1 MSSNPALRR
10 FALPTAA
17 LTFSA
22 MALLSGCGSSA
33 SGSGAAADPVTSGSS
48 SATGYPT
55 TDVVSPISEDTALHT
70 ALLAADPSA
79 SSGQITLGTTY
90 NPGLTGL
97 PHSGQNS
104 AGQNIGADVDLRNAI
119 AKVLGITWNVQ
130 NGTFDTI
137 IPGVQ
142 NGKYAVGQDNFGV
155 TSAREKEV
163 DFATYLTDG
172 QSLLAPSDSSL
183 NTVTNITQLC
193 GLTVGTSPGTTFQT
207 ILTTNASKCAAAGK
221 SPYTVQYFADD
232 AAIWL
237 GLANGRIDVYFGPT
251 LSLKYDATHVPNV
264 KFLSQISSTAV
275 GFVTAKDSP
284 LAKLVAEAVNELI
297 STGEYAKI
305 LAKWSITGYG
315 VPSSQVNPAPTL

>member
-1 MSSNPALRR
+1 MNAVLRR

-22 MALLSGCGSSA
+22 MALLSGCGSSG
-33 SGSGAAADPVTSGSS
+33 SGTGAAADPASSGSG
-48 SATGYPT
+48 SAAGYPT
-55 TDVVSPISEDTALHT
+55 TDVISPISEDAALHA
-70 ALLAADPSA
+70 ALLTADPSA

-90 NPGLTGL
+90 SPGLTGL
-97 PHSGQNS
+97 PNGGQNA
-104 AGQNIGADVDLRNAI
+104 AGQNIGADVDLRNAV

-172 QSLLAPSDSSL
+172 QSLLAASDSAL
-183 NTVTNITQLC
+183 RKVTDITQLC
-193 GLTVGTSPGTTFQT
+193 GQTVGTSAGTTFQT
-207 ILTTNASKCAAAGK
+207 ILTKNASKCAAAGK
-221 SPYTVQYFADD
+221 TPYSVQYFSDN

-251 LSLKYDATHVPNV
+251 LSLEYDATHVANV
-264 KFLSQISSTAV
+264 KFLGQISVTPV

-284 LAKLVAEAVNELI
+284 LSKLIAEAVNKLI
-297 STGEYAKI
+297 STGDYAKI
-305 LAKWSITGYG
+305 LAKWSITGNG
-315 VPSSQVNPAPTL
+315 VASSQVNPAPTL

>member
-1 MSSNPALRR
+1 MSLNPVLRR
-10 FALPTAA
+10 FTLPTAA

-22 MALLSGCGSSA
+22 MALLSGCGSTS
-33 SGSGAAADPVTSGSS
+33 SGSGAAADPVSSGSG

-55 TDVVSPISEDTALHT
+55 TDVVSSISEDTSLHA
-70 ALLAADPSA
+70 ALLTADPSA
-79 SSGQITLGTTY
+79 SSGQVTLGTTY

-104 AGQNIGADVDLRNAI
+104 AGQNIGADVDLRNAV
-119 AKVLGITWNVQ
+119 AKVLGISWSVQ

-172 QSLLAPSDSSL
+172 QSLLAPSDSTL
-183 NTVTNITQLC
+183 NKVTDITQLC
-193 GLTVGTSPGTTFQT
+193 GLTVGTGAGTTFQT
-207 ILTTNASKCAAAGK
+207 ILTKNASKCAAAGK
-221 SPYTVQYFADD
+221 APYTVQYFADNS
-232 AAIWL
+232 AIWL

-251 LSLKYDATHVPNV
+251 LGLEYDATHVPNV
-264 KFLSQISSTAV
+264 KFLSQISTTAV
-275 GFVTAKDSP
+275 GFVVAKDSP
-284 LAKLVAEAVNELI
+284 LAKLIAEAVNKLI
-297 STGEYAKI
+297 SSGDYAKI
-305 LAKWSITGYG
+305 LAKWSITANG
-315 VPSSQVNPAPTL
+315 VAGSQVNPTPTL